1 MADVVIGAKLQ
12 LDGKDAEN
20 SVKSL
25 KSQLR
30 EAQQEVVKLSD
41 KFGATSNEAQDAAK
55 RAAELKDRIGDA
67 KGLIDAFN
75 PDQKFMALSQS
86 LGGVLGGFTALT
98 GAMGL
103 LGVESEDVQK
113 QLLKVQSA
121 MALSQGLNQI
131 GDSIQSFK
139 NLGAV
144 IVSTLGK
151 SGAIGLA
158 IAGVAALGTAI
169 YAAFKNTEK
178 LTEEQKRYNEAS
190 DRALKNEGARIAGLQ
205 ILIEKIKKGGLTQ
218 AEKTK
223 TLEDYNTNL
232 GDTLGKYATY
242 QKLEAA
248 LIANGPKYIQY
259 LMNKAKAD
267 AAYGMLV
274 EEYQKKLTAERTK
287 ASEFTGFSILGIF
300 FDDETTHKTNKDKAI
315 QRIDSDINS
324 IASLYDKAK
333 GEADKLQGELN
344 IITGGPKIDK
354 ATTSNSKGNEAQK
367 AAEEEAKYLKIAR
380 DYEMEQFKKKI
391 ELKKIENGELA
402 ALDNERFMQSSAL
415 AEAQN
420 RLAWNTAEIN
430 AQAAEMEADRKIRS
444 AQLVG
449 NILGSLADLVGKQTV
464 AGKAL
469 AIAQATIDT
478 YAAGAAILKNTA
490 RTPAGGLPGYAIA
503 QMIAVI
509 AAGLVQVRN
518 IVKTKV
524 PGFSAGGGG
533 GTNVSSAQ
541 APITPQLP
549 NATRTT
555 LDQQQLNQIGN
566 ATVRAFVV
574 ESDVSGSQ
582 DRIRRLNRAARL

>member
-1 MADVVIGAKLQ
+1 
-12 LDGKDAEN
+12 
-20 SVKSL
+20 
-25 KSQLR
+25 
-30 EAQQEVVKLSD
+30 
-41 KFGATSNEAQDAAK
+41 
-55 RAAELKDRIGDA
+55 
-67 KGLIDAFN
+67 
-75 PDQKFMALSQS
+75 
-86 LGGVLGGFTALT
+86 
-98 GAMGL
+98 
-103 LGVESEDVQK
+103 
-113 QLLKVQSA
+113 
-121 MALSQGLNQI
+121 
-131 GDSIQSFK
+131 
-139 NLGAV
+139 
-144 IVSTLGK
+144 
-151 SGAIGLA
+151 
-158 IAGVAALGTAI
+158 
-169 YAAFKNTEK
+169 
-178 LTEEQKRYNEAS
+178 
-190 DRALKNEGARIAGLQ
+190 
-205 ILIEKIKKGGLTQ
+205 
-218 AEKTK
+218 
-223 TLEDYNTNL
+223 
-232 GDTLGKYATY
+232 
-242 QKLEAA
+242 
-248 LIANGPKYIQY
+248 
-259 LMNKAKAD
+259 
-267 AAYGMLV
+267 
-274 EEYQKKLTAERTK
+274 
-287 ASEFTGFSILGIF
+287 
-300 FDDETTHKTNKDKAI
+300 
-315 QRIDSDINS
+315 
-324 IASLYDKAK
+324 
-333 GEADKLQGELN
+333 
-344 IITGGPKIDK
+344 
-354 ATTSNSKGNEAQK
+354 
-367 AAEEEAKYLKIAR
+367 
-380 DYEMEQFKKKI
+380 MEQFKKKI
-391 ELKKIENGELA
+391 EVKKIENGELA

>member
-1 MADVVIGAKLQ
+1 MADVTIGARLQ

-20 SVKSL
+20 SVKSI
-25 KSQLR
+25 KAQLR
-30 EAQQEVVKLSD
+30 EAQTEVVKLSE
-41 KFGATSNEAQDAAK
+41 KFGSTSKEAMQAAK
-55 RAAELKDRIGDA
+55 RAAELKDAIGDS
-67 KGLIDAFN
+67 KSLIDAFN
-75 PDQKFMALSQS
+75 PDQKFRALSQS

-103 LGVESEDVQK
+103 LGVESEDTQK
-113 QLLKVQSA
+113 MLLKVQSA
-121 MALSQGLNQI
+121 MALSQGLNQV
-131 GDSIQSFK
+131 GDAIQSFK
-139 NLGAV
+139 NLGAMIQATSV
-144 IVSTLGK
+144 FQKANNVVTTMAVAIQKAFGVSVVGTGTAFNVLK
-151 SGAIGLA
+151 GAIAASGIGLLVVGLA
-158 IAGVAALGTAI
+158 AAADALGVFSSSSDDAADAQSKLNDEIEKVNSSLGAQTRFYNRRAKEELAAAKAAGKTTKEIFAI
-169 YAAFKNTEK
+169 
-178 LTEEQKRYNEAS
+178 EQKYRELDIDAKTEHYNKLAGLDEQAAAK
-190 DRALKNEGARIAGLQ
+190 ALADLKDAQSEKRIAELNYQASLRKPRSSGTGT
-205 ILIEKIKKGGLTQ
+205 KKTQ
-218 AEKTK
+218 AETP
-223 TLEDYNTNL
+223 ED
-232 GDTLGKYATY
+232 
-242 QKLEAA
+242 
-248 LIANGPKYIQY
+248 
-259 LMNKAKAD
+259 
-267 AAYGMLV
+267 
-274 EEYQKKLTAERTK
+274 
-287 ASEFTGFSILGIF
+287 
-300 FDDETTHKTNKDKAI
+300 
-315 QRIDSDINS
+315 
-324 IASLYDKAK
+324 
-333 GEADKLQGELN
+333 
-344 IITGGPKIDK
+344 
-354 ATTSNSKGNEAQK
+354 
-367 AAEEEAKYLKIAR
+367 EAKYLKIAR
-380 DYEMEQFKKKI
+380 DYEMEKFKQEI
-391 ELKKIENGELA
+391 EVKKIENGELA

-533 GTNVSSAQ
+533 GVSSVSAV

-566 ATVRAFVV
+566 ATVRAYVT
-574 ESDVSGSQ
+574 EYDITNSQ
-582 DRIRRLNRAARL
+582 ERVRRLNRAARL

>member
-1 MADVVIGAKLQ
+1 MEGVIIGATLQ

-103 LGVESEDVQK
+103 LGVESEDTQK
-113 QLLKVQSA
+113 MLLKVQSA
-121 MALSQGLNQI
+121 MALSQGLNQV
-131 GDSIQSFK
+131 GEAVQSFK
-139 NLGAV
+139 NLGTV
-144 IVSTLGK
+144 IQSTTIFQKANNAATVAATTIQRAFGVSVVGTGRSFTILK
-151 SGAIGLA
+151 GAIAATGIGLLIVGLA
-158 IAGVAALGTAI
+158 AAADALGVFSSSSDDAADSQANLNEQIRNVNESLGFQTAFLNRRQKEELALAKSKGANAKQLFEI
-169 YAAFKNTEK
+169 
-178 LTEEQKRYNEAS
+178 EQKYRDLNISA
-190 DRALKNEGARIAGLQ
+190 
-205 ILIEKIKKGGLTQ
+205 
-218 AEKTK
+218 
-223 TLEDYNTNL
+223 LEDNY
-232 GDTLGKYATY
+232 K
-242 QKLEAA
+242 KLAGMDEAA
-248 LIANGPKYIQY
+248 A
-259 LMNKAKAD
+259 AKALSDLKD
-267 AAYGMLV
+267 AQTDRRV
-274 EEYQKKLTAERTK
+274 AEL
-287 ASEFTGFSILGIF
+287 EF
-300 FDDETTHKTNKDKAI
+300 
-315 QRIDSDINS
+315 
-324 IASLYDKAK
+324 
-333 GEADKLQGELN
+333 QGRN
-344 IITGGPKIDK
+344 RGGGRATGG
-354 ATTSNSKGNEAQK
+354 SKVKELS
-367 AAEEEAKYLKIAR
+367 AADQFAEEAKYLKIAR

-391 ELKKIENGELA
+391 EVKKIENGELA

>member
-1 MADVVIGAKLQ
+1 MADVTIGARLQ

-20 SVKSL
+20 SVKSI
-25 KSQLR
+25 KAQLR
-30 EAQQEVVKLSD
+30 DAQQEVVKLSD

-75 PDQKFMALSQS
+75 PDQKFAALSQS
-86 LGGVLGGFTALT
+86 LNGVLGGFTALT

-103 LGVESEDVQK
+103 LGVESEDTQK
-113 QLLKVQSA
+113 MLLKVQSA
-121 MALSQGLNQI
+121 MALSQGLNQV
-131 GDSIQSFK
+131 GDAIQSFK
-139 NLGAV
+139 NLGTV
-144 IVSTLGK
+144 IQSTTIFQKANNAATVAATTIQKAFGVSVVGTGRSFTILK
-151 SGAIGLA
+151 GAIAATGIGLLIVGLA
-158 IAGVAALGTAI
+158 AAADALGVFSSNTDD
-169 YAAFKNTEK
+169 AADAQSRLNDEIAQVNESLGFQTRFLNRAQKEELALAKSKGANAKQLFEI
-178 LTEEQKRYNEAS
+178 EQKYRDLNISA
-190 DRALKNEGARIAGLQ
+190 
-205 ILIEKIKKGGLTQ
+205 
-218 AEKTK
+218 
-223 TLEDYNTNL
+223 LEDNY
-232 GDTLGKYATY
+232 K
-242 QKLEAA
+242 
-248 LIANGPKYIQY
+248 
-259 LMNKAKAD
+259 
-267 AAYGMLV
+267 
-274 EEYQKKLTAERTK
+274 
-287 ASEFTGFSILGIF
+287 
-300 FDDETTHKTNKDKAI
+300 
-315 QRIDSDINS
+315 
-324 IASLYDKAK
+324 
-333 GEADKLQGELN
+333 KLQGMDEQAAAKALADLKDAQSDRRIAELEFQSRN
-344 IITGGPKIDK
+344 RGGGGRSTG
-354 ATTSNSKGNEAQK
+354 ANSKGNEAQK

-391 ELKKIENGELA
+391 EVKKIENGELA

-420 RLAWNTAEIN
+420 RLAWNTAESN

>member
-1 MADVVIGAKLQ
+1 MEGVIIGATLQ

-30 EAQQEVVKLSD
+30 EAQEEVVKLSD

-103 LGVESEDVQK
+103 LGVESEDTQK
-113 QLLKVQSA
+113 MLLKVQSA
-121 MALSQGLNQI
+121 MALSQGLNQV
-131 GDSIQSFK
+131 GEAVQSFK
-139 NLGAV
+139 NLGTV
-144 IVSTLGK
+144 IQSTTIFQKANNAATVAATTIQRAFGVSVVGTGRSFTILK
-151 SGAIGLA
+151 GAIAATGIGLLIVGLA
-158 IAGVAALGTAI
+158 AAADALGVFSSSSDDAADSQANLNEQIRNVNESLGFQTAFLNRRQKEELALAKSKGANAKQLFEI
-169 YAAFKNTEK
+169 
-178 LTEEQKRYNEAS
+178 EQKYRDLNISA
-190 DRALKNEGARIAGLQ
+190 
-205 ILIEKIKKGGLTQ
+205 
-218 AEKTK
+218 
-223 TLEDYNTNL
+223 LEDNY
-232 GDTLGKYATY
+232 K
-242 QKLEAA
+242 KLAGMDEAA
-248 LIANGPKYIQY
+248 A
-259 LMNKAKAD
+259 AKALSDLKD
-267 AAYGMLV
+267 AQTDRRV
-274 EEYQKKLTAERTK
+274 AEL
-287 ASEFTGFSILGIF
+287 EFQSRNRGGGR
-300 FDDETTHKTNKDKAI
+300 A
-315 QRIDSDINS
+315 
-324 IASLYDKAK
+324 
-333 GEADKLQGELN
+333 
-344 IITGGPKIDK
+344 TGG
-354 ATTSNSKGNEAQK
+354 SKGKELS
-367 AAEEEAKYLKIAR
+367 AADQFAEEAKYLKIAR

-391 ELKKIENGELA
+391 EVKKIENGELA

-420 RLAWNTAEIN
+420 RLAWNTAESN

-566 ATVRAFVV
+566 ATVRAYVT
-574 ESDVSGSQ
+574 EYDISNSQ
-582 DRIRRLNRAARL
+582 ERVRRLNRAARL